1 MSSEAVLTTS
11 RLPSELIE
19 LAIYH
24 LRLLSLSH
32 KDLLPCT
39 LVSHEWLVLAR
50 NHMAF
55 VLGANHAPVF
65 LECLHSPHL
74 TLLTTARRLRIVSWC
89 DGPSDPYHKVL
100 PLLQQ
105 FTRLRA
111 LSLWC
116 DPPDDLPVLPE
127 LTEFELFGTFP
138 TFNGFTTFMSSLQP
152 TLRRLVLYRVPS
164 KDIPEPLQLAQF
176 PLFDLTALGLEFN
189 DKYPPLESL
198 LLRFR
203 TSSLTLDLPADM
215 HRVGLLQ
222 TISRYLAFLAG
233 DLKALH
239 LKCESEADI
248 RFVSSLDFYSNT
260 NVTCIQI
267 GCAVR
272 FNVLPPSFDISLSPS
287 FETLFSKIMAH
298 SNSTS
303 TPSKIET
310 LILGV
315 ETESWRNAPPY
326 PSFHHLSSLL
336 TSSQFSGIR
345 DLQFVVEG
353 SPFCFKGLAR
363 LAREKFESLIPSV
376 LPERV
381 CQMVSCVDGEDPDEV

>member
-1 MSSEAVLTTS
+1 MSSGAVLPVP

-24 LRLLSLSH
+24 LSLLSLSP

-55 VLGANHAPVF
+55 VLGRDNAPVF
-65 LECLHSPHL
+65 LEGLHSPL
-74 TLLTTARRLRIVSWC
+74 FTLLITARRLRIVSWG

-127 LTEFELFGTFP
+127 LTELELFGTFP

-164 KDIPEPLQLAQF
+164 KDIPEPSQVAQF
-176 PLFDLTALGLEFN
+176 PPFDLRALGLEFN

-203 TSSLTLDLPADM
+203 TSSLTLDLPVDR

-233 DLKALH
+233 HLKALH
-239 LKCESEADI
+239 FKCDYEENI
-248 RFVSSLDFYSNT
+248 RKF
-260 NVTCIQI
+260 
-267 GCAVR
+267 
-272 FNVLPPSFDISLSPS
+272 LP
-287 FETLFSKIMAH
+287 
-298 SNSTS
+298 
-303 TPSKIET
+303 
-310 LILGV
+310 
-315 ETESWRNAPPY
+315 
-326 PSFHHLSSLL
+326 
-336 TSSQFSGIR
+336 
-345 DLQFVVEG
+345 
-353 SPFCFKGLAR
+353 
-363 LAREKFESLIPSV
+363 
-376 LPERV
+376 
-381 CQMVSCVDGEDPDEV
+381 